1 MSKKQVTKEQ
11 KQTIKRVS
19 KVLLGIARG
28 SAQTSPEIAYAG
40 FMGCLHILK
49 TAGVINGFKEL
60 TLRTQDNG
68 NRKVN
73 FRILYPWNS
82 GKGKNNPTD
91 WSSSPVTASRNSCAA
106 RLLSSGSC
114 QVANFCK
121 CD

>member
-82 GKGKNNPTD
+82 GKGKNNPTGKKI
-91 WSSSPVTASRNSCAA
+91 SGKYNRVNLEVNSTPFQ
-106 RLLSSGSC
+106 LL
-114 QVANFCK
+114 
-121 CD
+121 